1 MQQLNSNSYLS
12 CLEIIADL
20 DRRTAMK
27 ATVEPLSLLGSTI
40 KDICASSGTPGLSLG
55 VLHHSAVLFRE
66 NYGYRDV
73 EARKKPD
80 SDTIYGTASLTKA
93 FTSSLLGIFVDEG
106 RIAWDTP
113 LHDVLPNF
121 RRNDDINSAT
131 MIDILGQCT
140 GFAKGNNYWFGNDNG
155 ILLEQNQA
163 VPIVNYLPAIEPF
176 RETGS
181 SNNWHFAL
189 AGQVVESLSSQ
200 SWGRAIRDRILT
212 PLGLKRTVFW
222 NDLNQENVA
231 KPYVALDDG
240 SPYPIPYPKIA
251 DGTLMGSAMGLRSSV
266 NDLLTWSKALVD
278 GLADQRH
285 SDLTSTNGLPLKQLK
300 TIMDGKSP
308 LGSSY
313 PGEMGLGWMLT
324 TTPSKI
330 GAGGANT
337 MLLKDMPNVG
347 EDSPGIELI
356 YYQGSMAGYTTS
368 FILVPETR
376 SAIVVLANSMA
387 LNDAADWVSQAVLE
401 ILLNTTKPA
410 DYASLSRET
419 AKKQVS
425 IFPSMNQTLEKNRI
439 LGTSPRE
446 LERYVG
452 QYYNS
457 IKNFF
462 IETYIEDGELHFAFQ
477 GLRDHQSW
485 PLKHYNYDTF
495 SWIISRDECVKRA
508 RFAAASPGL
517 YLLEFVPNEDN
528 IVALRWKHEP
538 ASKQAEEFTKASK
551 PSGGGGL
558 PQIPL
563 AIL

>member
-1 MQQLNSNSYLS
+1 
-12 CLEIIADL
+12 
-20 DRRTAMK
+20 MK
-27 ATVEPLSLLGSTI
+27 GTVELLSLLGSTI

-73 EARKKPD
+73 EARQKPD

-106 RIAWDTP
+106 KIAWDTP
-113 LHDVLPNF
+113 LHDVLPDF
-121 RRNDDINSAT
+121 LRNDEINSAT
-131 MIDILGQCT
+131 IVDVLGQRT
-140 GFAKGNNYWFGNDNG
+140 GLAKGNNYWFGNDNG
-155 ILLEQNQA
+155 LLLEQCQA
-163 VPIVNYLPAIEPF
+163 VPIVNYLTAIEPF
-176 RETGS
+176 RASRS
-181 SNNWHFAL
+181 SNNWHYAL
-189 AGQVVESLSSQ
+189 AGQVVD
-200 SWGRAIRDRILT
+200 DRILT

-240 SPYPIPYPKIA
+240 SSYSIPYPKLA

-266 NDLLTWSKALVD
+266 NDLLTWSKALLD

-285 SDLTSTNGLPLKQLK
+285 SGLTSTNGLPLKQPK

-308 LGSSY
+308 LSSSY
-313 PGEMGLGWMLT
+313 PGKMGLGWMLT

-330 GAGGANT
+330 GGGGANA
-337 MLLKDMPNVG
+337 MLLEEMPNVG

-356 YYQGSMAGYTTS
+356 YYQGSTSGYTTS
-368 FILVPETR
+368 LLLVPETQ
-376 SAIVVLANSMA
+376 SAIIVLANSMG

-401 ILLNTTKPA
+401 VLLNTTKPA
-410 DYASLSRET
+410 DHAALSRET

-425 IFPSMNQTLEKNRI
+425 TFPSMNQTLQKDRT

-446 LERYVG
+446 LGKYVG
-452 QYYNS
+452 AYYNS

-462 IETYIEDGELHFAFQ
+462 IETCIEDGELHFAFQ

-517 YLLEFVPNEDN
+517 YLLEFVHSEDN
-528 IVALRWKHEP
+528 IVALQWKHDP
-538 ASKQAEEFTKASK
+538 GFKQPEEFTKASK
-551 PSGGGGL
+551 PYGNGGL
-558 PQIPL
+558 SQIPL